1 MVYYKDYRLTII
13 ETDGKYTLYD
23 AKYGGRAVHQN
34 KTKEWTDDY
43 IQRVSKL
50 RGRRKPTMA
59 AVQKPKYEINVVGDS
74 EIESVHHIR
83 LSYDGN
89 YYSVIFGKYMNGGF
103 CSIPNWGIGCELS
116 FDFKDVFW
124 NEESLYKVLK
134 RKGASKAIAL
144 AIAEF
149 EDRKEVE

>member
-50 RGRRKPTMA
+50 RGRKNLLWQQYRNQNMK
-59 AVQKPKYEINVVGDS
+59 
-74 EIESVHHIR
+74 
-83 LSYDGN
+83 
-89 YYSVIFGKYMNGGF
+89 
-103 CSIPNWGIGCELS
+103 SI
-116 FDFKDVFW
+116 
-124 NEESLYKVLK
+124 
-134 RKGASKAIAL
+134 
-144 AIAEF
+144 
-149 EDRKEVE
+149 